1 MDHLDLWDPKAI
13 KESKGL
19 KVKREVLDMV
29 SQANLDPKENQVK
42 GAMLAYPVDRVKR
55 VKLARKA
62 SRGLSVLLETQDL
75 LD

>member
-1 MDHLDLWDPKAI
+1 
-13 KESKGL
+13 
-19 KVKREVLDMV
+19 MV
-29 SQANLDPKENQVK
+29 SQANLVPKENQVK

-55 VKLARKA
+55 VKLAGKA